1 MKKTKNW
8 RDRDPHH
15 VRESGRYAD
24 PIPSREMLIEE
35 LHAARRPVSAEALAR
50 RLEIRKA
57 ALKDALAKRL
67 AAMTRDGSLIVNR
80 AHEYS
85 PSLSDQAIE
94 GTVLGHRDG
103 FGFLRPADGSA
114 DIFLSHRQM
123 LGLFPRDRAAIRIVR
138 WDAKG
143 RPEGVVVSVLTRG
156 TRKIAGRLR
165 DEGPLAVVI
174 PEDPRFVHRVAIPT
188 DQRNGSR
195 DGDWVEVE
203 ITEQPRPDA
212 LPIGKVLRRL
222 EASRPAAF
230 AAELAMVA
238 HALPSE
244 FAEAAV
250 REAAAWPN
258 EVPAKVPADRWDL
271 TQRRLV
277 TIDGDDARDFDDA
290 VYAEPEGDGWR
301 LIVAIA
307 DVAHYV
313 PNGGPLDEA
322 ALERATSVYFPDR
335 VLPMLP
341 EKLSNGLC
349 SLKPDVP
356 RLCVACEM
364 HIGAHGK
371 ITRSTFRNALMH
383 SAARLTYTEV
393 GAMLAGDLQPSHEHL
408 RPELERLHGVYKA
421 LRAGRSARGALDFDA
436 PEIKPK
442 LGEHGEI
449 ESLVAIPR
457 NDAHKLVEE
466 CMIAAN
472 VAAAGFLR
480 RHKMPCLYRV
490 HGEPESRKLAEL
502 QKSLGALGVGVK
514 LPESLETRDLSQVA
528 ARIRARPDA
537 AFLESLI
544 IRSQQQALYQ
554 PTNIGHFG
562 LALTEYAHF
571 TSPIRRYPDLVVHRA
586 IKHAIAGGSAGDF
599 MYVPARMD
607 GLGRECSQKERRA
620 DEAMRSVLQYLKC
633 DYLKSHLG
641 EEFDATV
648 TGVVDFGFFAQISAL
663 QIDGLVHVSSL
674 RDDDYYIDERLQA
687 WCGRRGKRRYQL
699 GQPVRV
705 RVANVD
711 LDDRQI
717 DFELASGVNVKAT
730 GVKPS
735 GGRSRRRKE

>member
-1 MKKTKNW
+1 MKRKDTHW

-15 VRESGRYAD
+15 ERESGRYAD
-24 PIPSREMLIEE
+24 PIPSREMLLEE
-35 LHAARRPVSAEALAR
+35 LHAARRPVCAEALAR
-50 RLEIRKA
+50 RLQIRQA

-85 PSLSDQAIE
+85 PSLSEQAIE
-94 GTVLGHRDG
+94 GAVLGHRDG
-103 FGFLRPADGSA
+103 FGFLRPADGSG
-114 DIFLSHRQM
+114 DIYLSHRQM
-123 LGLFPRDRAAIRIVR
+123 LGLFPRDRAAVRIVR

-143 RPEGVVVSVLTRG
+143 RPEGIVVTVLARG
-156 TRKIAGRLR
+156 TLRIAGRLR

-174 PEDPRFVHRVAIPT
+174 PEDSRFVHRIAIPPT
-188 DQRNGSR
+188 ERNGSR

-212 LPIGKVLRRL
+212 LPIGRVLRRL

-238 HALPSE
+238 QALPAE
-244 FAEAAV
+244 FPEAAA

-258 EVPAKVPADRWDL
+258 EVPAHVPSDRWDL
-271 TQRRLV
+271 TRLRLV
-277 TIDGDDARDFDDA
+277 TIDGDDARDYDDA
-290 VYAEPEGDGWR
+290 VYAEPDGDGWR

-313 PNGGPLDEA
+313 PNGGPLDAA

-341 EKLSNGLC
+341 EHLSNGLC
-349 SLKPDVP
+349 SLKPAVP

-364 HIGAHGK
+364 HVGARGK

-383 SAARLTYTEV
+383 SVARLTYTEV
-393 GAMLAGDLQPSHEHL
+393 GAMLAGDLQQPHKHL
-408 RPELERLHGVYKA
+408 WPEIERLHAVYEA
-421 LRAGRSARGALDFDA
+421 LRTARSARGALDFDA
-436 PEIKPK
+436 PEIKPR
-442 LGEHGEI
+442 LGERGEV
-449 ESLVAIPR
+449 VALSALPR

-490 HGEPESRKLAEL
+490 HGEPESRKLVEL
-502 QKSLGALGVGVK
+502 QKSLGALGIGVK
-514 LPESLETRDLSQVA
+514 LPETLETRDLQQVA
-528 ARIRARPDA
+528 AKIGARPDA

-544 IRSQQQALYQ
+544 IRAQQQALYQ

-571 TSPIRRYPDLVVHRA
+571 TSPIRRYPDLIVHRA
-586 IKHAIAGGSAGDF
+586 IKHAIAGGDAGDF
-599 MYVPARMD
+599 MYGPERMD

-633 DYLKSHLG
+633 DYLKSHIG
-641 EEFDATV
+641 EEFDATI

-674 RDDDYYIDERLQA
+674 RDDEYYIDERLQA

-699 GQPVRV
+699 GAPVRV

-711 LDDRQI
+711 MDDRQI
-717 DFELASGVNVKAT
+717 DFEVAQST
-730 GVKPS
+730 GVRPTGPKA
-735 GGRSRRRKE
+735 RRRKR